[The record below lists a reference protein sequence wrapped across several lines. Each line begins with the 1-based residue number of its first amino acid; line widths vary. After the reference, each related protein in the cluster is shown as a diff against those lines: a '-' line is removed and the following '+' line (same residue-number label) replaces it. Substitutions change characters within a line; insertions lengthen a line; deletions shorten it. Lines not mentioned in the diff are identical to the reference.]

1 LLNVRSAVKIPD
13 SGDASPVVP
22 PFVYPPMTGLSQL
35 TGDVT
40 QRSHLFGVQ

>member
-1 LLNVRSAVKIPD
+1 LVEALRAAAAVHAAA
-13 SGDASPVVP
+13 ASSNMR
-22 PFVYPPMTGLSQL
+22 YPQVSGLSQL